1 MNYTVHTKLNDA
13 QAYQTDALKAWKE
26 SRKDPLYR
34 SQTSKWGEVIQRKS
48 DGAFLVIVCDLLDNS
63 DYTIEEY
70 TAPQEEI

>member
-1 MNYTVHTKLNDA
+1 MYTVHTKLKDA
-13 QAYQTDALKAWKE
+13 QTYQGEALTAWKAAHDGE
-26 SRKDPLYR
+26 AYR
-34 SQTSKWGEVIQRKS
+34 SQTSKWGEVIQRET